1 MFIWGQTWLGINDIE
16 SEGDWVWE
24 TGDPVEYTNWC
35 GGEPNNWGKNEDC
48 VVMKNNNA
56 QCWND
61 LGCNNQRNYVC
72 QYETEEAGAAG
83 RAME

>member
-35 GGEPNNWGKNEDC
+35 GGEPNNWGWGENC
-48 VVMKNNNA
+48 VVMKNN
-56 QCWND
+56 
-61 LGCNNQRNYVC
+61 
-72 QYETEEAGAAG
+72 
-83 RAME
+83 